1 MKAVGVIPARYASS
15 RFEGKALADILGKP
29 MVQHVYERSLGAKTL
44 DMVVVATD
52 DERIYE
58 AVRGFNGE
66 VVMTSPDCP
75 TGTHRVAEVV
85 RDLDC
90 EVAVNIQG
98 DEPLLEPEMLD
109 AIVQPLLD
117 DPTIPVCTLVYR
129 IKSEDFYRDPNVVK
143 VVVDRSGFAMYFSRS
158 PIPGNKSLSWNPE
171 APMFGHIGLYAY
183 RKEALLEFIQMPQT
197 PFERAEGL
205 EQLRFLE
212 NGYRIKIVETEHI
225 TIGVDTPADLE
236 KVIKRLTEGKT

>member
-1 MKAVGVIPARYASS
+1 MRVVGVIPARYASS

-29 MVQHVYERSLGAKTL
+29 MVQHVYERSLRAQTIDL
-44 DMVVVATD
+44 VIVATD

-58 AVRGFNGE
+58 AVKGFGGE

-75 TGTHRVAEVV
+75 TGTHRVAEVIGEM
-85 RDLDC
+85 DC
-90 EVAVNIQG
+90 EIVLNIQG
-98 DEPLLEPEMLD
+98 DEPLLESEMLD

-129 IKSEDFYRDPNVVK
+129 IRSEDFYRDPNVVK

-158 PIPGNKSLSWNPE
+158 PIPGNKSLSWDPD
-171 APMFGHIGLYAY
+171 APAFGHIGLYAY
-183 RKEALLEFIQMPQT
+183 RKEALLWFVQAEPA

-212 NGYRIKIVETEHI
+212 NGYRIRVIETDRP

-236 KVIKRLTEGKT
+236 RVIRRLSEGKT